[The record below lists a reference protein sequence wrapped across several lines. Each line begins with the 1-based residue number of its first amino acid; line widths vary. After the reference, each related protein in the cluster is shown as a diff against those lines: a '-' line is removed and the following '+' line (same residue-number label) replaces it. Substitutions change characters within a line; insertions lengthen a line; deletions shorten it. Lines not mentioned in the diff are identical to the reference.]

1 MTHNFILRLCYT
13 DVYNVTIDDQ
23 GPVVFLWITV
33 MRAYLPPPIMRT
45 LRELSVLIIFH
56 FDELNLFSDSHPLS
70 RKEAIELLMLLL
82 RIGNNFLMKLL
93 HMREHSARARWKSK

>member
-33 MRAYLPPPIMRT
+33 MCAYLPPPIYH
-45 LRELSVLIIFH
+45 VH
-56 FDELNLFSDSHPLS
+56 F
-70 RKEAIELLMLLL
+70 KE
-82 RIGNNFLMKLL
+82 
-93 HMREHSARARWKSK
+93 S